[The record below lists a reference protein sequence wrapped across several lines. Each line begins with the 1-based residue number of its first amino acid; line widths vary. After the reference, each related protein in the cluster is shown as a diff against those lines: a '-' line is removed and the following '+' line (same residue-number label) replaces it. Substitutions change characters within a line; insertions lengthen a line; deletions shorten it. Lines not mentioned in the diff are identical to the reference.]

1 MSNKLTQILDIKRV
15 KNYPLYMVIPAVLI
29 LLLLTIYPFIYLI
42 YVRSH
47 IWPIS
52 PTLPK
57 IFLGFGQFTYLFQDP
72 TFIESLKVTVNL
84 MVVGVTI
91 QIALGTLL
99 AILLSTKTRITSY
112 FTLPFMIPVFISPV
126 VVGLIVYLYLSR
138 SGPLGFLSLLYTP
151 TAMIIAQMLLVIPII
166 AALSAQIIEDLHI
179 EYRDLFRSLNVST
192 FKAIMAYIIDARMS
206 LLTVILAGF
215 GRAISEVGAV
225 SIVGGNIDHLTRVMT
240 TAIAL
245 ETSRGNLSLA
255 LALGFILLAIA
266 LGVNIFAVKVK
277 NWAMDK

>member
-1 MSNKLTQILDIKRV
+1 MQLFSESLQT
-15 KNYPLYMVIPAVLI
+15 A
-29 LLLLTIYPFIYLI
+29 FYLI
-42 YVRSH
+42 VSGNSDLFE
-47 IWPIS
+47 IIILS
-52 PTLPK
+52 IKVSLTSLLGSIVIGLP
-57 IFLGFGQFTYLFQDP
+57 LGAF
-72 TFIESLKVTVNL
+72 
-84 MVVGVTI
+84 
-91 QIALGTLL
+91 L
-99 AILLSTKTRITSY
+99 AIHRFRLRSIILSI
-112 FTLPFMIPVFISPV
+112 LNALMGMPPV

-179 EYRDLFRSLNVST
+179 EYRDLFRSLNVPT
-192 FKAIMAYIIDARMS
+192 FKAIMAYIIDAKMS